1 MEKLSMAGGNEGKC
15 FFLSPHTHKK
25 KIGETAY
32 VIQIWPPFYTTS
44 KLRIPGSRG
53 GSLGPVQ
60 NCLRSLDD
68 EQKKKK
74 REEGGGGGGTK
85 TNPPT
90 PTPHSQSEEEEAGRI
105 GVAALHSHSLPLP
118 PILHHPTSISVA

>member
-1 MEKLSMAGGNEGKC
+1 MRENA
-15 FFLSPHTHKK
+15 FLSPLTKK
-25 KIGETAY
+25 MEETAY
-32 VIQIWPPFYTTS
+32 VTQIWPPFYTSS
-44 KLRIPGSRG
+44 KLRIPGSQG

-68 EQKKKK
+68 EQKKKRGDEK
-74 REEGGGGGGTK
+74 E
-85 TNPPT
+85 PPT

-105 GVAALHSHSLPLP
+105 GVAALHSHSLP